1 VDFFIGSD
9 HLQQRASSHS
19 HGNVMCGCGGVACLC
34 RNIGGCIWC
43 LGRAV
48 VAGGSS
54 LQRSSTPP
62 TLPLSSAS
70 AARCASTPTAAP
82 PGRPAGRRPSHRLAQ
97 ADELA
102 RASGLP
108 PTAPL
113 VLLGQSRGAKTCAL
127 AAALS
132 SSNGSSSGVGQQRQ
146 PRCVASLVLIR
157 PGGRDRARPVVSARH
172 KSRLER
178 ASRGRKPRVGPRRV
192 SCGGSLVCIEKV
204 SHKQ

>member
-1 VDFFIGSD
+1 LAPITSSSGLRHTPMATSCADAAAWHACAATLAAASGASGAPWWRAAHPSRGAVRLLRCRSRARRLRGAPLRRRRHRPGD
-9 HLQQRASSHS
+9 LQ
-19 HGNVMCGCGGVACLC
+19 
-34 RNIGGCIWC
+34 
-43 LGRAV
+43 
-48 VAGGSS
+48 AGA
-54 LQRSSTPP
+54 Q
-62 TLPLSSAS
+62 AI
-70 AARCASTPTAAP
+70 
-82 PGRPAGRRPSHRLAQ
+82 LAQ